1 MTKDFLSIV
10 QEKLKQ
16 QKEKIEKQLAEMSN
30 RSQRNGGGYSYEVK
44 FPEYGRS
51 DDENANEV
59 ADFVDSVSLSK
70 NLEDSLQ
77 ETENALEKIKKG
89 KYGLC
94 ESCGK
99 KIEHQRLTIL
109 PTARYCLGCK
119 AKKK

>member
-1 MTKDFLSIV
+1 MNKDFLSIA

-16 QKEKIEKQLAEMSN
+16 QKEKIEKQLSEMSN
-30 RSQRNGGGYSYEVK
+30 RNQRNGNYSYEVK

-70 NLEDSLQ
+70 SLENSLKEI
-77 ETENALEKIKKG
+77 ETALEKIRKG
-89 KYGLC
+89 QYGLC

-99 KIEHQRLTIL
+99 KIERQRLTIL
-109 PTARYCLGCK
+109 PTARYCLVC
-119 AKKK
+119 KKKKK

>member
-1 MTKDFLSIV
+1 MTKDFLSLA

-16 QKEKIEKQLAEMSN
+16 QKEKIEKQLSEMSN
-30 RSQRNGGGYSYEVK
+30 RNRRNGSYSYEVK

-70 NLEDSLQ
+70 NLENSLK
-77 ETENALEKIKKG
+77 EIESALGKINKG

-99 KIEHQRLTIL
+99 KIEQKRLTIL
-109 PTARYCLGCK
+109 PTARYCLVCK
-119 AKKK
+119 KNKK